1 MILRRLLWYSINVL
15 LLKMGIMMILHRFL
29 LPWLIP
35 HFSYSHGTSQGTPI
49 SRVSKASMAFARSVA
64 CVAKANL
71 WQIFDGKRLEGGFDH
86 KIHGEM
92 MISIYIYIIYNV
104 FSDFMCFLAIF
115 RTLAGI
121 WCDLID
127 NWWIITDNLNN
138 GKYKCTSHFP

>member
-1 MILRRLLWYSINVL
+1 
-15 LLKMGIMMILHRFL
+15 
-29 LPWLIP
+29 
-35 HFSYSHGTSQGTPI
+35 
-49 SRVSKASMAFARSVA
+49 MAFARSVA

-92 MISIYIYIIYNV
+92 MISTYIYIIYNV

-121 WCDLID
+121 
-127 NWWIITDNLNN
+127 
-138 GKYKCTSHFP
+138 